1 MYWRGVCGFA
11 ELDSDQGDP
20 QGAICGGGS
29 AAGSF
34 QAILYVESGGANG
47 PIGNIFLGNEVS
59 FSL

>member
-1 MYWRGVCGFA
+1 MVLRSLILIKATPRVPFVGV
-11 ELDSDQGDP
+11 
-20 QGAICGGGS
+20 GALL
-29 AAGSF
+29 AVGSF